1 MASTQKKTANTK
13 KQTTGKKPNGT
24 RKKPPAYV
32 PDLMARGIG
41 VAVCLFLALMVV
53 LGMVGIHAV
62 VPDLLC
68 RGIRGLVGYG
78 FWLTALALFWAA
90 GLLLLRRER
99 RATLR
104 LWCLGLLP
112 VVGGAFLHVLLSP
125 RQPSLGIDLASR
137 LWNDGVYGFGGGVI
151 SGGLAVFGTM
161 GFSRVGAG
169 VIFAL
174 AFLALLA
181 GAGHLTPPKVLR
193 ALSRLREHRAQRRYE
208 DEAYYEEEDYED
220 YGDPRE
226 EAQREAPLSQGG
238 FWPINRRKRAP
249 DLPLDDLPAAKQR
262 TGTPPQE
269 KGKKPAPAAPAAA
282 QVLREEEEKPP
293 LFQPESHV
301 KRPDE
306 VLEELTQEAEAPA
319 WKLAEDAPVW
329 QPPGEPKPPTRAQ
342 RQAAIEKEAQEV
354 TQTIARSLEED
365 APRAYVYPSLD
376 LLTQPSGDSARA
388 AHEELEGTLD
398 RLSSVLNSFGI
409 DGHVTGAVQGPSV
422 TRYEV
427 ALEQGVRLNKLT
439 NLSDDVALALGVS
452 SVRIAPVP
460 GKISVVGLS
469 LIHI

>member
-41 VAVCLFLALMVV
+41 AAVCLFLALMVV

-193 ALSRLREHRAQRRYE
+193 ALSRLREHRAPPPPP
-208 DEAYYEEEDYED
+208 
-220 YGDPRE
+220 GPR
-226 EAQREAPLSQGG
+226 P
-238 FWPINRRKRAP
+238 
-249 DLPLDDLPAAKQR
+249 PA
-262 TGTPPQE
+262 E
-269 KGKKPAPAAPAAA
+269 
-282 QVLREEEEKPP
+282 
-293 LFQPESHV
+293 H
-301 KRPDE
+301 
-306 VLEELTQEAEAPA
+306 PA
-319 WKLAEDAPVW
+319 WW
-329 QPPGEPKPPTRAQ
+329 QT
-342 RQAAIEKEAQEV
+342 
-354 TQTIARSLEED
+354 
-365 APRAYVYPSLD
+365 
-376 LLTQPSGDSARA
+376 
-388 AHEELEGTLD
+388 
-398 RLSSVLNSFGI
+398 
-409 DGHVTGAVQGPSV
+409 
-422 TRYEV
+422 
-427 ALEQGVRLNKLT
+427 
-439 NLSDDVALALGVS
+439 
-452 SVRIAPVP
+452 
-460 GKISVVGLS
+460 
-469 LIHI
+469 

>member
-1 MASTQKKTANTK
+1 MASTQKKTVNTK
-13 KQTTGKKPNGT
+13 KQTTGKKAQRHPEKAPGLCSG
-24 RKKPPAYV
+24 
-32 PDLMARGIG
+32 PDGPGIG
-41 VAVCLFLALMVV
+41 AAVCLFLALMVV

-208 DEAYYEEEDYED
+208 DEAYYEEDYED
-220 YGDPRE
+220 YGDQGRKRRGKP
-226 EAQREAPLSQGG
+226 PLSGR

-269 KGKKPAPAAPAAA
+269 KGKSRPRRRPPRRRCCGKRRKSPPFPAGKPCKAA
-282 QVLREEEEKPP
+282 
-293 LFQPESHV
+293 
-301 KRPDE
+301 
-306 VLEELTQEAEAPA
+306 
-319 WKLAEDAPVW
+319 
-329 QPPGEPKPPTRAQ
+329 G
-342 RQAAIEKEAQEV
+342 
-354 TQTIARSLEED
+354 
-365 APRAYVYPSLD
+365 
-376 LLTQPSGDSARA
+376 
-388 AHEELEGTLD
+388 
-398 RLSSVLNSFGI
+398 
-409 DGHVTGAVQGPSV
+409 
-422 TRYEV
+422 
-427 ALEQGVRLNKLT
+427 
-439 NLSDDVALALGVS
+439 
-452 SVRIAPVP
+452 
-460 GKISVVGLS
+460 
-469 LIHI
+469 

>member
-13 KQTTGKKPNGT
+13 KQTTGKKPGGT

-41 VAVCLFLALMVV
+41 AAVCLFLALMVV

-220 YGDPRE
+220 YEDYGDPRE

-342 RQAAIEKEAQEV
+342 RQAAIEK
-354 TQTIARSLEED
+354 
-365 APRAYVYPSLD
+365 
-376 LLTQPSGDSARA
+376 
-388 AHEELEGTLD
+388 
-398 RLSSVLNSFGI
+398 
-409 DGHVTGAVQGPSV
+409 
-422 TRYEV
+422 
-427 ALEQGVRLNKLT
+427 
-439 NLSDDVALALGVS
+439 
-452 SVRIAPVP
+452 
-460 GKISVVGLS
+460 
-469 LIHI
+469 

>member
-41 VAVCLFLALMVV
+41 AAVCLFLALMVV

-193 ALSRLREHRAQRRYE
+193 RTRPTMRRRTTRTTAIQGRKRRGKPPSLRAVFGPSTGGNGRLTCPWMTCPPPSSEPAPRPRRRGKSRPRRRP
-208 DEAYYEEEDYED
+208 
-220 YGDPRE
+220 PR
-226 EAQREAPLSQGG
+226 RRCCGK
-238 FWPINRRKRAP
+238 RRKS
-249 DLPLDDLPAAKQR
+249 
-262 TGTPPQE
+262 PP
-269 KGKKPAPAAPAAA
+269 
-282 QVLREEEEKPP
+282 
-293 LFQPESHV
+293 F
-301 KRPDE
+301 
-306 VLEELTQEAEAPA
+306 
-319 WKLAEDAPVW
+319 
-329 QPPGEPKPPTRAQ
+329 
-342 RQAAIEKEAQEV
+342 
-354 TQTIARSLEED
+354 
-365 APRAYVYPSLD
+365 
-376 LLTQPSGDSARA
+376 
-388 AHEELEGTLD
+388 
-398 RLSSVLNSFGI
+398 SSRK
-409 DGHVTGAVQGPSV
+409 AM
-422 TRYEV
+422 
-427 ALEQGVRLNKLT
+427 
-439 NLSDDVALALGVS
+439 
-452 SVRIAPVP
+452 
-460 GKISVVGLS
+460 
-469 LIHI
+469 

>member
-41 VAVCLFLALMVV
+41 AAVCLFLALMVV

-282 QVLREEEEKPP
+282 QVLREEEEK
-293 LFQPESHV
+293 
-301 KRPDE
+301 
-306 VLEELTQEAEAPA
+306 
-319 WKLAEDAPVW
+319 
-329 QPPGEPKPPTRAQ
+329 
-342 RQAAIEKEAQEV
+342 
-354 TQTIARSLEED
+354 
-365 APRAYVYPSLD
+365 
-376 LLTQPSGDSARA
+376 LLLVG
-388 AHEELEGTLD
+388 
-398 RLSSVLNSFGI
+398 
-409 DGHVTGAVQGPSV
+409 VTGH
-422 TRYEV
+422 
-427 ALEQGVRLNKLT
+427 
-439 NLSDDVALALGVS
+439 D
-452 SVRIAPVP
+452 
-460 GKISVVGLS
+460 
-469 LIHI
+469 

>member
-1 MASTQKKTANTK
+1 MA
-13 KQTTGKKPNGT
+13 
-24 RKKPPAYV
+24 
-32 PDLMARGIG
+32 
-41 VAVCLFLALMVV
+41 LADRPGAV
-53 LGMVGIHAV
+53 LGGGPAAASA
-62 VPDLLC
+62 
-68 RGIRGLVGYG
+68 GKAGYPA
-78 FWLTALALFWAA
+78 AL
-90 GLLLLRRER
+90 
-99 RATLR
+99 
-104 LWCLGLLP
+104 CLGLLP

-262 TGTPPQE
+262 TGTPAPE

-301 KRPDE
+301 KRTDE
-306 VLEELTQEAEAPA
+306 VLEELTQEAEAAGGSWRRTRRYGTPRGA
-319 WKLAEDAPVW
+319 KAPDTG
-329 QPPGEPKPPTRAQ
+329 PTPG
-342 RQAAIEKEAQEV
+342 
-354 TQTIARSLEED
+354 
-365 APRAYVYPSLD
+365 
-376 LLTQPSGDSARA
+376 
-388 AHEELEGTLD
+388 
-398 RLSSVLNSFGI
+398 
-409 DGHVTGAVQGPSV
+409 GH
-422 TRYEV
+422 
-427 ALEQGVRLNKLT
+427 
-439 NLSDDVALALGVS
+439 
-452 SVRIAPVP
+452 
-460 GKISVVGLS
+460 
-469 LIHI
+469 